1 MFYPHNFTNFNK
13 IMGKRVVEEKTEQN
27 EFINPIDP
35 KKVAQN
41 PGLLPYAH
49 TAGGAIIK
57 PMDKGRTRGI
67 AMKAMYQQTD
77 RQMNQLRKQMETLMA
92 QAKALE
98 ERVVLSEKIYQA
110 ETGFKPVVGYDYF
123 LYQKQDGKYLISMV
137 SPEEWGAKAPY
148 NYVAEVRLL
157 ADHTWEIIDS
167 QMEIHFYNDEI

>member
-1 MFYPHNFTNFNK
+1 MQEDK
-13 IMGKRVVEEKTEQN
+13 IPTEN
-27 EFINPIDP
+27 TINNDFVNPIDI

-77 RQMNQLRKQMETLMA
+77 RQLNQLRKQMETLMA

-123 LYQKQDGKYLISMV
+123 LYQKENGKYLISMV
-137 SPEEWGAKAPY
+137 SQEEWGAKPPY
-148 NYVAEVRLL
+148 TYVAEIRLL
-157 ADHTWEIIDS
+157 ADHTWDILDS
-167 QMEIHFYNDEI
+167 QLEINFYTDEES

>member
-1 MFYPHNFTNFNK
+1 MQ
-13 IMGKRVVEEKTEQN
+13 EKENTTQSSAN
-27 EFINPIDP
+27 QDFVNPIDI
-35 KKVAQN
+35 KKVAEN

-77 RQMNQLRKQMETLMA
+77 RQMNQLRRQMETLMA

-123 LYQKQDGKYLISMV
+123 LYQKENGKYLISMV

-148 NYVAEVRLL
+148 TYVAEIRLL
-157 ADHTWEIIDS
+157 ADHTWDILDSKLEIT
-167 QMEIHFYNDEI
+167 FYQDEEA

>member
-1 MFYPHNFTNFNK
+1 MN
-13 IMGKRVVEEKTEQN
+13 MVEINNENNVKNE

-57 PMDKGRTRGI
+57 PMDKGRAKGT

-77 RQMNQLRKQMETLMA
+77 RQMDMLKKQMETLMA
-92 QAKALE
+92 QAKTLQ

-110 ETGFKPVVGYDYF
+110 EVGFKPVMGYDYF
-123 LYQKQDGKYLISMV
+123 LYLKKNNKYLISMV
-137 SPEEWGAKAPY
+137 APEEWGSNPPY
-148 NYVAEVRLL
+148 QYVASCQLL
-157 ADHTWEIIDS
+157 ADHTWQILDS
-167 QMEIHFYNDEI
+167 QMDVVFFDDGEAPNE

>member
-1 MFYPHNFTNFNK
+1 MQ
-13 IMGKRVVEEKTEQN
+13 EKENTAQSTAN
-27 EFINPIDP
+27 QDFVNPIDI
-35 KKVAQN
+35 KKVAEN

-77 RQMNQLRKQMETLMA
+77 RQMNQLRRQMETLMA

-123 LYQKQDGKYLISMV
+123 LYQKENGKYWISMV
-137 SPEEWGAKAPY
+137 SPDEWGAKAPY
-148 NYVAEVRLL
+148 VYVAEIRLL
-157 ADHTWEIIDS
+157 ADHTWDILDSHLEIT
-167 QMEIHFYNDEI
+167 FYQDEEV